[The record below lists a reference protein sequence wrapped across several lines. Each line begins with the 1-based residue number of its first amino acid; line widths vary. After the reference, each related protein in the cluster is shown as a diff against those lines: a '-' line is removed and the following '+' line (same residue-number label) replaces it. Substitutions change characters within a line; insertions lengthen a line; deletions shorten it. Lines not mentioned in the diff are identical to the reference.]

1 MVFEFADHFRNTWWW
16 WWEEEEERR
25 RRALGEKRVGR
36 GGDRV
41 LAQLRPPAASGNLPR
56 QLFCATLAPKALSQI
71 TSSPSSS
78 SPRNRLPHG
87 AKTSQS
93 QPGIEGWNG
102 SHNLQ
107 RHASSQHVH
116 RVPSVPP
123 SPRSLRHRSARS
135 NRSYYRRPPAAAHTP
150 KAFLRVHLHRQ
161 SLQKLSLKSGD
172 LIELAKAS
180 LTNGT
185 NITWI
190 PAIAWLAADAQLQ
203 RHCALLSEA
212 VKERLGVS
220 FENEVL
226 VRKYLPDVE
235 GAETV
240 VVTEVESDIPQP
252 PMADEQA
259 EGWRWQ
265 VEHALCEQQFQTRQR
280 RRVEKSMLMCA

>member
-1 MVFEFADHFRNTWWW
+1 MRK
-16 WWEEEEERR
+16 
-25 RRALGEKRVGR
+25 KRVGR

-41 LAQLRPPAASGNLPR
+41 LAQLQPPAISGNLPR
-56 QLFCATLAPKALSQI
+56 QLFCATFASKTLRQI
-71 TSSPSSS
+71 TSNPSSPSST
-78 SPRNRLPHG
+78 SPPNRLPHG
-87 AKTSQS
+87 AKTSQP
-93 QPGIEGWNG
+93 QPRIEGGNG
-102 SHNLQ
+102 SHDLQ
-107 RHASSQHVH
+107 RHASSQHIH
-116 RVPSVPP
+116 RVPFVPP
-123 SPRSLRHRSARS
+123 SLPALPAIAAPALIAVA
-135 NRSYYRRPPAAAHTP
+135 YRRPPAAAHTP

-180 LTNGT
+180 PTNGA

-190 PAIAWLAADAQLQ
+190 PAIAWLAADTQLQ

-252 PMADEQA
+252 PMEDEQA

-265 VEHALCEQQFQTRQR
+265 VENALCEQQLQARQKR
-280 RRVEKSMLMCA
+280 RAGK